1 MKRLMTVLFL
11 IATFMFVS
19 SGTVLA
25 ESSIPDLTGK
35 WTTNSYGHHHEQKG
49 FIFNSEADGKWLI
62 KEQRGRFFYGERSYV
77 KKQFNNLKATE
88 GFSGV
93 ISRDGKRLYV
103 VDHDEDILIGDILS
117 DGSIEFVILNDG
129 DKNHHSRISLIEIE
143 RVK

>member
-1 MKRLMTVLFL
+1 MKRFSVVLFL
-11 IATFMFVS
+11 IATFMFFS

-35 WTTNSYGHHHEQKG
+35 WTTNSYDRHHEQKG
-49 FIFNSEADGKWLI
+49 FIFDSEAGGKWLI
-62 KEQRGRFFYGERSYV
+62 KEQRGRYFYGERSYV
-77 KKQFNNLKATE
+77 NKQLNNFKTTE

-117 DGSIEFVILNDG
+117 DGSIEFIILNDG
-129 DKNHHSRISLIEIE
+129 DKNHHSRIGLIEIE